1 MKHTFTRREKFLM
14 FICAVLALGIFYYEA
29 VYKSVTDGIK
39 RYDTAE
45 LQDELTIAQTK
56 AAQEA
61 TMKKAIS
68 DSSSTSQKGTIAV
81 YNNLANEVNALGA
94 ILNGNAEK
102 VSITWASPTLTDTT
116 VRRQAAVSFKT
127 GDYASARALIQAI
140 NDNPYRNIIS
150 NVSVTNDTNSSTTTA
165 TLTVTFFETTKG
177 AASTEG
183 LVTVSSDSTSTTTK

>member
-39 RYDTAE
+39 SYDTAE

-68 DSSSTSQKGTIAV
+68 DSSSTSQKGTISV
-81 YNNLANEVNALGA
+81 YNNLANEVNALGS
-94 ILNGNAEK
+94 ILNGQAEN
-102 VSITWASPTLTDTT
+102 VSITWSSPTVTDTT
-116 VRRQAAVSFKT
+116 VRRQAAISFKT
-127 GDYASARALIQAI
+127 SDYASARALIQAI

-150 NVSVTNDTNSSTTTA
+150 NVTVSNDTKGSSTTA

-183 LVTVSSDSTSTTTK
+183 LITVSSDSTSTTTK